1 MKGTWFLVMGLAGTL
16 AAGPVWAFECP
27 TLIAEGRGQLAAARL
42 PKANEAKVKA
52 LLDEAQK
59 LHEKGSH
66 DDSVKKANEA
76 LALLKRK

>member
-1 MKGTWFLVMGLAGTL
+1 MKRSWFLVAGFAGTL
-16 AAGPVWAFECP
+16 AAGPLWGFECP
-27 TLIAEGRGQLAAARL
+27 TLITQGREQLAAAKL

-59 LHEKGSH
+59 LHERGSH

-76 LALLKRK
+76 LALLKKK